1 VPVLLE
7 DAAPPDSSLQ
17 RSFQARNGR
26 KNGAPGSTRL
36 PVRIAKLAAGFGRSG
51 ALPSVCQAAL
61 AATFAASDCSNAA
74 GSGARMPR
82 QIIATATRPRLKVT
96 MSIATGIVVL

>member
-74 GSGARMPR
+74 GARMPR